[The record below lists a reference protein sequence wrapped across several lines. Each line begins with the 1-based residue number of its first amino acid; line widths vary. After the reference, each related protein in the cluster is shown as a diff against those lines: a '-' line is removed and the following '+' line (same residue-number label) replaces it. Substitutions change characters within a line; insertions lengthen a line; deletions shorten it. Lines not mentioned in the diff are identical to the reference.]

1 MDAIDSENRD
11 HRHGLFANGVRV
23 PGMVPAAQLE
33 RLLAA
38 NAQ

>member
-1 MDAIDSENRD
+1 VSGTPTLI
-11 HRHGLFANGVRV
+11 FANGVRV

-38 NAQ
+38 NAK